1 MRRACLVRFR
11 LNCQCCEAGNIFGER
26 FGVVVVVGVG
36 GGGVRQSRLVPAE
49 GGGNIPAL
57 IVHSICD

>member
-26 FGVVVVVGVG
+26 FGVVVVVV
-36 GGGVRQSRLVPAE
+36 VVVVTLYA
-49 GGGNIPAL
+49 I
-57 IVHSICD
+57 D